1 MLGASGWAL
10 QGEYTLHLDAPLQ
23 RAERTIIKEGIG
35 PMINAL
41 GLAAANPA
49 GIPDYLADYRPG
61 DITGYIRHDVSQA
74 QATATRVFG
83 PALGADALVFVT
95 EAAMMQVHDM
105 SDDPEKA
112 LESPA
117 RKRRLDDED
126 ATADAD
132 ATSWGYRV
140 AARLDYSNA
149 VGAVNLYPYVQW
161 GHDVS
166 GNSPTPSGSFAEGRT
181 SLTLGVSADYLS
193 SWEANLSFTTYGGLA
208 NDLYDRD
215 FISASIKYS
224 F

>member
-1 MLGASGWAL
+1 M
-10 QGEYTLHLDAPLQ
+10 
-23 RAERTIIKEGIG
+23 
-35 PMINAL
+35 
-41 GLAAANPA
+41 
-49 GIPDYLADYRPG
+49 
-61 DITGYIRHDVSQA
+61 SQA
-74 QATATRVFG
+74 QATATKVFG

-105 SDDPEKA
+105 VEEP

-117 RKRRLDDED
+117 RTRRLDDD
-126 ATADAD
+126 PATADAD

-149 VGAVNLYPYVQW
+149 IGAVNLYPYVQW

-166 GNSPTPSGSFAEGRT
+166 GNSPTPIGPFAEGRT

-193 SWEANLSFTTYGGLA
+193 RWEANLGFTTYGGLA

-215 FISASIKYS
+215 FVSASVKFS